1 MQPIDGV
8 WDCGNQ
14 FLKHICF
21 RLNIL
26 GFLRFEEMPSTM
38 VCRFRQKR
46 LDYVPGQGQ
55 QGTKMINEAEKDPQ
69 HNIIIKGARVHN
81 LKNMDVAIPKNKL
94 VVVTGMSG
102 SGKSSLAFDTL
113 YAEGQRRYVES
124 LSAYARQFLGR
135 MNKPDVDYIK
145 GIAPA
150 IAIEQKVIT
159 SNPRS
164 TVGTSTEIYDYLKL
178 LFSRIGKTIS
188 PVSGGIV
195 KKDTVTDVINFV
207 MGQPNETQVTVLCPL
222 HPHNNRSLKE
232 ELAVLMQKGFVRV
245 EYAGKLSRIEDLL
258 QDMSIIDD
266 GAWLAAEVNGDASQI
281 SSLKS
286 QISSV
291 RIVIDRISKNEED
304 ETISRLGDSAQTAF
318 FEGKGDCYVRY
329 KLPDNHKEEE
339 RFFCDRFELDG
350 IRFEEPN
357 PNFFSFN
364 NPYGA
369 CKRCEG
375 YGKVIGIDE
384 DLVIPDKSK
393 SVYEGAIA
401 PWRGEKMREWND
413 VLVKN
418 ALKFDFP
425 IHRQY
430 NQLSEAQQRLL
441 WKGNNHFRG
450 LDSFFKEL
458 EEQTYKIQYR
468 VMLSRYRGKT
478 TCPECKG
485 SRLRED
491 ASYVKISGKSI
502 TDIVLMPL
510 DKALAFFS
518 ALELNETDVK
528 IGKRLLTE
536 ITNRLLFLNDVG
548 LRYLTLNRLSNTLS
562 GGESQRINLAT
573 SLGSSLVGSIYV
585 LDEPSIGLH
594 PRDTQRLISVLKSLR
609 DVGNTVLVVE
619 HEEEIMKAA
628 DHIIDIGPEAG
639 THGGHLV
646 FSGTYDE
653 IIKDD
658 NSLTGRYLSGK
669 EQIAIPKTRRKWN
682 DFIEIKGA
690 RENNLKHVS
699 AKFPLGVLTVV
710 TGVSGSGK
718 TSLVKRILAPALQKV
733 LGNYN
738 GEQTGAYDAIEGDY
752 QKVEQVE
759 LVDQNPIGRSSRSNP
774 VTYVKAWDEIR
785 NLYAG
790 QARAKAAGLKPSAF
804 SFNVEG
810 GRCDVCQGEGEVKI
824 EMQFMA
830 DIYLTCETCGGKR
843 FKQHILDI
851 TYKDKSVADVLSM
864 TIEEAIEFFAKEP
877 KIVNRIKPL
886 MDVGLGYVQLGQ
898 SSNTLSG
905 GEAQRIKLASFLV
918 KGNNANKTL
927 FIFDEPTTGL
937 HFADIKKL
945 LKSFDALLDQGNTII
960 VIEHNMDV
968 IKCADWIID
977 IGPEGG
983 DNGGKVVF
991 EGVPEDLIKKADSYT
1006 GAFLK
1011 ERF

>member
-1 MQPIDGV
+1 MS
-8 WDCGNQ
+8 
-14 FLKHICF
+14 K
-21 RLNIL
+21 
-26 GFLRFEEMPSTM
+26 
-38 VCRFRQKR
+38 
-46 LDYVPGQGQ
+46 
-55 QGTKMINEAEKDPQ
+55 EAEKDPQ
-69 HNIIIKGARVHN
+69 RNIIIKGARVHN

-94 VVVTGMSG
+94 VVITGMSG

-124 LSAYARQFLGR
+124 LSSYARQFLGR

-188 PVSGGIV
+188 PVSGNVV
-195 KKDTVTDVINFV
+195 KKDSVTDVINFI
-207 MGQPNETQVTVLCPL
+207 MALPAETQVTILCPL
-222 HPHNNRSLKE
+222 YPHNNRSLKE

-245 EYAGKLSRIEDLL
+245 EYQNKLSRIETLL
-258 QDMSIIDD
+258 EDMSIVDD
-266 GAWLAAEVNGDASQI
+266 GSWLVDE
-281 SSLKS
+281 LKVEGS
-286 QISSV
+286 KLKVKKGEDDEPTTHNIQPATFHAV
-291 RIVIDRISKNEED
+291 RIVIDRITKNDED
-304 ETISRLGDSAQTAF
+304 ETISRLGDSIQTAF

-329 KLPDNHKEEE
+329 QEPDAEKETE

-350 IRFEEPN
+350 IKFEEPT

-393 SVYEGAIA
+393 SIYEGAIA

-413 VLVKN
+413 QLVQH

-430 NQLSEAQQRLL
+430 NQLTPKEQKLL
-441 WKGNNHFRG
+441 WTGNKFFRG
-450 LDSFFKEL
+450 LDAFFKEL

-485 SRLRED
+485 SRLRQD
-491 ASYVKISGKSI
+491 ASYVKIDGRSI
-502 TDIVLMPL
+502 TDVVLMAL
-510 DKALAFFS
+510 DKASEFFS
-518 ALELNETDVK
+518 KLKLNEHDTK
-528 IGKRLLTE
+528 IGKRLLME
-536 ITNRLLFLNDVG
+536 INNRLLFLNDVG
-548 LRYLTLNRLSNTLS
+548 LSYLTLNRLSNTLS

-594 PRDTQRLISVLKSLR
+594 PRDTQRLITVLKSLR

-639 THGGHLV
+639 THGGELM
-646 FSGTYDE
+646 FTGTYEE

-669 EQIAIPKTRRKWN
+669 EEIAIPDHRRKWN
-682 DFIEIKGA
+682 DFIEIKGG
-690 RENNLKHVS
+690 RENNLKHVN

-718 TSLVKRILAPALQKV
+718 TSLVKRILAPALQKT
-733 LGNYN
+733 LGNYS
-738 GEQTGAYDAIEGDY
+738 GEQTGSYDAIEGDY
-752 QKVEQVE
+752 QKIEQVE
-759 LVDQNPIGRSSRSNP
+759 MVDQNPIGRSSRSNP

-785 NLYAG
+785 NLFAA
-790 QARAKAAGLKPSAF
+790 QPVAKAAGLKPSAF

-830 DIYLTCETCGGKR
+830 DIFLTCETCGGRR
-843 FKQHILDI
+843 FKQHILDV
-851 TYKDKSVADVLSM
+851 TYQDKNVADVLGM
-864 TIEEAIEFFAKEP
+864 TIDEALEFFRKEP
-877 KIVNRIKPL
+877 KIIAKIKPL
-886 MDVGLGYVQLGQ
+886 VDVGLGYVALGQ

-918 KGNNANKTL
+918 KGNNTHKTL

-945 LKSFDALLDQGNTII
+945 LKSFDALLDHGNTII

-991 EGVPEDLIKKADSYT
+991 EGLPEDLIKEKNSYT
-1006 GAFLK
+1006 GKFLK
-1011 ERF
+1011 ERFR

>member
-1 MQPIDGV
+1 M
-8 WDCGNQ
+8 
-14 FLKHICF
+14 
-21 RLNIL
+21 
-26 GFLRFEEMPSTM
+26 
-38 VCRFRQKR
+38 
-46 LDYVPGQGQ
+46 
-55 QGTKMINEAEKDPQ
+55 NEAEKDPQ
-69 HNIIIKGARVHN
+69 HHIIIKGARVHN
-81 LKNMDVAIPKNKL
+81 LKNIDVAIPKNKL

-124 LSAYARQFLGR
+124 LSSYARQFLGR

-188 PVSGGIV
+188 PISGHIV
-195 KKDTVTDVINFV
+195 KKDSVTDVINFI
-207 MGQPNETQVTVLCPL
+207 MSLPNETQVTILCPL
-222 HPHNNRSLKE
+222 YPHNNRSLKE

-245 EYAGKLSRIEDLL
+245 EYQQKLSRIETLL
-258 QDMSIIDD
+258 EDMSIVDD
-266 GAWLAAEVNGDASQI
+266 GSWLEEEVKEVE
-281 SSLKS
+281 SLKS
-286 QISSV
+286 KVKGKKKTESEKPKEEVDLGTSQSSLTDHHAV
-291 RIVIDRISKNEED
+291 RIVIDRITKNDED
-304 ETISRLGDSAQTAF
+304 ETVSRLGDSIQTAF

-329 KLPDNHKEEE
+329 QQPDADAETE

-350 IRFEEPN
+350 IKFEEPS

-393 SVYEGAIA
+393 SIYEGAIA

-413 VLVKN
+413 QLVQH

-430 NQLSEAQQRLL
+430 NQLTEKEQKLL
-441 WKGNNHFRG
+441 WTGNNFFRG
-450 LDSFFKEL
+450 LDAFFKEM

-468 VMLSRYRGKT
+468 VLLSRYRGKT

-485 SRLRED
+485 SRLRQD
-491 ASYVKISGKSI
+491 ASYVKIAERSI
-502 TDIVLMPL
+502 TDVVLMAL
-510 DKALAFFS
+510 DKALDFFS
-518 ALELNETDVK
+518 NLKLNETDTTV
-528 IGKRLLTE
+528 GKRLLME

-548 LRYLTLNRLSNTLS
+548 LSYLTLNRLSNTLS

-609 DVGNTVLVVE
+609 DVGNTVVVVE

-639 THGGHLV
+639 THGGELV
-646 FSGTYDE
+646 FSGTYDQ
-653 IIKDD
+653 ILKDD
-658 NSLTGRYLSGK
+658 NSLTGKYLSGK
-669 EQIAIPKTRRKWN
+669 EEIAIPAHRRKWH

-690 RENNLKHVS
+690 RENNLQHVN

-718 TSLVKRILAPALQKV
+718 TSLVKRILAPALQKT
-733 LGNYN
+733 LGNYS
-738 GEQTGAYDAIEGDY
+738 GEQTGSYDSIEGDY
-752 QKVEQVE
+752 QKIEQVE
-759 LVDQNPIGRSSRSNP
+759 MVDQNPIGRSSRSNP

-785 NLYAG
+785 NLFAA
-790 QARAKAAGLKPSAF
+790 QPVSKAAGLKPSAF

-830 DIYLTCETCGGKR
+830 DIFLTCETCGGKR
-843 FKQHILDI
+843 FKQHILDV
-851 TYKDKSVADVLSM
+851 TYQDKNVADVLDM
-864 TIEEAIEFFAKEP
+864 TIDEALEFFRKEP
-877 KIVNRIKPL
+877 KIIAKIKPL
-886 MDVGLGYVQLGQ
+886 VEVGLGYVHLGQ

-918 KGNNANKTL
+918 KGNNTHKTL

-945 LKSFDALLDQGNTII
+945 LKSFDALLDHGNTII

-968 IKCADWIID
+968 IKCADWVID

-983 DNGGKVVF
+983 DRGGKVVF
-991 EGVPEDLIKKADSYT
+991 EGLPEDLIKVKDSYT
-1006 GAFLK
+1006 GKFLK
-1011 ERF
+1011 ERFESRV

>member
-1 MQPIDGV
+1 M
-8 WDCGNQ
+8 
-14 FLKHICF
+14 K
-21 RLNIL
+21 
-26 GFLRFEEMPSTM
+26 
-38 VCRFRQKR
+38 
-46 LDYVPGQGQ
+46 
-55 QGTKMINEAEKDPQ
+55 EADKDPQ
-69 HNIIIKGARVHN
+69 KHIIIKGARVHN

-124 LSAYARQFLGR
+124 LSSYARQFLGR

-188 PVSGGIV
+188 PISGGIV
-195 KKDTVTDVINFV
+195 KKDSVTDVINFI
-207 MGQPNETQVTVLCPL
+207 MTLPAETQVTILCPL
-222 HPHNNRSLKE
+222 YPHNNRSLKE

-245 EYAGKLSRIEDLL
+245 EFRGKLSKIEDLL
-258 QDMSIIDD
+258 EDMSIVDD
-266 GAWLAAEVNGDASQI
+266 GSWLVEEVSGEEAKGERLKAKGKSKKAKVESAEPEVEISGPASQI
-281 SSLKS
+281 PTT
-286 QISSV
+286 V
-291 RIVIDRISKNEED
+291 RIVIDRISKNDED
-304 ETISRLGDSAQTAF
+304 ETVSRLGDSIQTAF

-329 KLPDNHKEEE
+329 REPDAEDETE

-350 IRFEEPN
+350 IRFEEPT

-401 PWRGEKMREWND
+401 PWRGEKMREWNE
-413 VLVKN
+413 VLIKN

-430 NQLSEAQQRLL
+430 NQLTEQQQRLL
-441 WKGNNHFRG
+441 WKGNNYFRG
-450 LDSFFKEL
+450 LDDFFKEM

-468 VMLSRYRGKT
+468 VLLSRYRGKT

-485 SRLRED
+485 SRLRQD
-491 ASYVKISGKSI
+491 ASYVKINGKSI
-502 TDIVLMPL
+502 TDVVLMAL
-510 DKALAFFS
+510 DKALDFFKTI
-518 ALELNETDVK
+518 ALNETDTKV
-528 IGKRLLTE
+528 GKRLLME

-548 LRYLTLNRLSNTLS
+548 LSYLTLNRLSNTLS

-573 SLGSSLVGSIYV
+573 SLGSSLVGSVYV

-594 PRDTQRLISVLKSLR
+594 PRDTQRLIGVLKSLR

-639 THGGHLV
+639 THGGNLM

-669 EQIAIPKTRRKWN
+669 EEIAIPKSRRKWN

-690 RENNLKHVS
+690 RENNLQHVN
-699 AKFPLGVLTVV
+699 AKFPLGILTVV

-718 TSLVKRILAPALQKV
+718 TSLVKRILAPALQKT

-738 GEQTGAYDAIEGDY
+738 AEQTGAYDSIEGDY
-752 QKVEQVE
+752 QKIEQVE
-759 LVDQNPIGRSSRSNP
+759 MVDQNPIGRSSRSNP

-785 NLYAG
+785 NLYA
-790 QARAKAAGLKPSAF
+790 ALPVSKAAGLKPSAF

-830 DIYLTCETCGGKR
+830 DIFLTCETCGGKR
-843 FKQHILDI
+843 FKQHILDV
-851 TYKDKSVADVLSM
+851 TYQDKNVSDVLSM
-864 TIEEAIEFFAKEP
+864 TIEEALVFFAKEP
-877 KIVNRIKPL
+877 KIIAKIKPL

-918 KGNNANKTL
+918 KGNNTHKTL

-945 LKSFDALLDQGNTII
+945 LKSFDALLEHGNTII

-968 IKCADWIID
+968 IKCADWVID

-983 DNGGKVVF
+983 DRGGKVVF
-991 EGVPEDLIKKADSYT
+991 EGLPESLIKEEDSYT
-1006 GAFLK
+1006 GKFLK
-1011 ERF
+1011 ERFS

>member
-1 MQPIDGV
+1 
-8 WDCGNQ
+8 
-14 FLKHICF
+14 
-21 RLNIL
+21 
-26 GFLRFEEMPSTM
+26 
-38 VCRFRQKR
+38 
-46 LDYVPGQGQ
+46 
-55 QGTKMINEAEKDPQ
+55 MIKEAEKDPQ
-69 HNIIIKGARVHN
+69 KHIIIKGARVHN

-124 LSAYARQFLGR
+124 LSSYARQFLGR

-195 KKDTVTDVINFV
+195 KKDSVTDVINFITSL
-207 MGQPNETQVTVLCPL
+207 PDDTQVTILCPL

-245 EYAGKLSRIEDLL
+245 EYKGQLSRIEALL
-258 QDMSIIDD
+258 EDESINNNLLTADETEP
-266 GAWLAAEVNGDASQI
+266 GKPKAKTKKQKAADEAQAEADRQQAESDETARNSA
-281 SSLKS
+281 LTTHNYP
-286 QISSV
+286 V
-291 RIVIDRISKNEED
+291 RIVIDRINKNEED
-304 ETISRLGDSAQTAF
+304 ETISRLGDSIQTAF

-329 KLPDNHKEEE
+329 RQPENDEETE
-339 RFFCDRFELDG
+339 RFFCDRFELDDM
-350 IRFEEPN
+350 RFEEPS

-369 CKRCEG
+369 CKKCEG

-393 SVYEGAIA
+393 TVYEGAIA

-418 ALKFDFP
+418 SIKFDFP

-430 NQLSEAQQRLL
+430 NQLTEAQQQLL
-441 WKGNNHFRG
+441 WTGNQYFRG
-450 LDSFFKEL
+450 LNAFFKEM

-468 VMLSRYRGKT
+468 VLLSRYRGKT

-485 SRLRED
+485 SRLRKD
-491 ASYVKISGKSI
+491 ASYVKIDGRSI
-502 TDIVLMPL
+502 TDVVLMPL
-510 DKALAFFS
+510 DTALDFFS
-518 ALELNETDVK
+518 NLKLNETDVK
-528 IGKRLLTE
+528 VGKRLLLE
-536 ITNRLLFLNDVG
+536 ITNRLSFLNDVG
-548 LRYLTLNRLSNTLS
+548 LSYLTLNRLSNTLS

-573 SLGSSLVGSIYV
+573 SLGSSLVGSVYV

-594 PRDTQRLISVLKSLR
+594 PRDTQRLITVLKSLR

-639 THGGHLV
+639 THGGNLI
-646 FSGTYDE
+646 FTGTYDQ
-653 IIKDD
+653 IIVDD
-658 NSLTGRYLSGK
+658 NSLTGKYLSGR
-669 EQIAIPKTRRKWN
+669 EEIAIPTSRRKWH
-682 DFIEIKGA
+682 DYIEIKGA
-690 RENNLKHVS
+690 RENNLKNAS

-718 TSLVKRILAPALQKV
+718 TSLVKRILAPALLKT
-733 LGNYN
+733 LGNYS
-738 GEQTGAYDAIEGDY
+738 GDQTGTYDSIDGDY
-752 QKVEQVE
+752 TKVEQVE
-759 LVDQNPIGRSSRSNP
+759 IVDQNPIGRSSRSNP

-785 NLYAG
+785 NLYA
-790 QARAKAAGLKPSAF
+790 ALPAAKAGGLKPSAF

-830 DIYLTCETCGGKR
+830 DIFLTCEACNGKR

-851 TYKDKSVADVLSM
+851 TYNDKNVSEVLEM
-864 TIEEAIEFFAKEP
+864 TIDEGVEFFAKEP
-877 KIVNRIKPL
+877 KILAKIKPL
-886 MDVGLGYVQLGQ
+886 VDVGLGYVQLGQ

-918 KGNNANKTL
+918 KGNNTHKTL

-945 LKSFDALLDQGNTII
+945 LKSFDALLAHGNTII

-968 IKCADWIID
+968 IKCADWVID

-983 DNGGKVVF
+983 DRGGNVVF
-991 EGVPEDLIKKADSYT
+991 EGLPEDLIKVQDSYT
-1006 GAFLK
+1006 GKFLA
-1011 ERF
+1011 ERFEG

>member
-1 MQPIDGV
+1 
-8 WDCGNQ
+8 
-14 FLKHICF
+14 
-21 RLNIL
+21 
-26 GFLRFEEMPSTM
+26 
-38 VCRFRQKR
+38 
-46 LDYVPGQGQ
+46 
-55 QGTKMINEAEKDPQ
+55 MIKEAEKDPKK
-69 HNIIIKGARVHN
+69 HIIIKGARVHN
-81 LKNMDVAIPKNKL
+81 LKNIDVAIPKNKL
-94 VVVTGMSG
+94 VVITGMSG

-124 LSAYARQFLGR
+124 LSSYARQFLGR

-195 KKDTVTDVINFV
+195 KKDSVTDVINFITSL
-207 MGQPNETQVTVLCPL
+207 PDETQVTILCPL
-222 HPHNNRSLKE
+222 HPHNNRSIKE

-245 EYAGKLSRIEDLL
+245 EFDGQVSRIESLL
-258 QDMSIIDD
+258 EDESID
-266 GAWLAAEVNGDASQI
+266 GASMLMDEEATPAKTKKTKAKKGEI
-281 SSLKS
+281 ETKESSLPAVS
-286 QISSV
+286 VV
-291 RIVIDRISKNEED
+291 RIVIDRINKNEED
-304 ETISRLGDSAQTAF
+304 ETISRLADSIQTAF

-329 KLPDNHKEEE
+329 RQPEEEQETE
-339 RFFCDRFELDG
+339 RFFCDRFELDN
-350 IRFEEPN
+350 IRFEEPTA
-357 PNFFSFN
+357 NFFSFN

-393 SVYEGAIA
+393 TIYEGAIA

-418 ALKFDFP
+418 SLKFDFP

-430 NQLSEAQQRLL
+430 NQLTEEQQRLL
-441 WKGNNHFRG
+441 WTGNQYFRG
-450 LDSFFKEL
+450 LDAFFKEM

-468 VMLSRYRGKT
+468 VLLSRYRGKT

-485 SRLRED
+485 SRLRKD
-491 ASYVKISGKSI
+491 ASYVKIAGKSI
-502 TDIVLMPL
+502 TDVVLMPL
-510 DKALAFFS
+510 DG
-518 ALELNETDVK
+518 ALEFFGKLKLNETDIK
-528 IGKRLLTE
+528 IGKRLLLE
-536 ITNRLLFLNDVG
+536 ITNRLSFLNDVG
-548 LRYLTLNRLSNTLS
+548 LAYLTLNRLSNTLS

-594 PRDTQRLISVLKSLR
+594 PRDTQRLVTVLKSLR

-639 THGGHLV
+639 THGGNLI
-646 FSGTYDE
+646 FTGTYDQ
-653 IIKDD
+653 IITDD
-658 NSLTGRYLSGK
+658 NSLTGKYLSGR
-669 EQIAIPKTRRKWN
+669 EEIAIPKSRRKWS

-690 RENNLKHVS
+690 RENNLKHAN

-718 TSLVKRILAPALQKV
+718 TSLVKRILAPALQKT
-733 LGNYN
+733 LGNYS
-738 GEQTGAYDAIEGDY
+738 GDQSGAFDSIEGDY
-752 QKVEQVE
+752 AKIEQVE

-785 NLYAG
+785 NLYA
-790 QARAKAAGLKPSAF
+790 ALPVSKAAGLKPSAF

-830 DIYLTCETCGGKR
+830 DIFLTCEACGGKR
-843 FKQHILDI
+843 FKQHILDV
-851 TYKDKSVADVLSM
+851 TYQDKNVSEVLEM
-864 TIEEAIEFFAKEP
+864 TIDEALEFFAKEP
-877 KIVNRIKPL
+877 KIIAKIKPL
-886 MDVGLGYVQLGQ
+886 VDVGLGYVQLGQ

-918 KGNNANKTL
+918 KGNNTHKTL

-945 LKSFDALLDQGNTII
+945 LKSFDALLEHGNTII

-968 IKCADWIID
+968 IKCADWVID

-983 DNGGKVVF
+983 DRGGNVVF
-991 EGVPEDLIKKADSYT
+991 EGLPEDLIKVEDSYT
-1006 GAFLK
+1006 GKFLK